1 MICLVH
7 VPKLNE
13 TLYIWYLILSVLH
26 VARII
31 VMSYNA
37 IHSAIY
43 IPYSFFHIIRFRK
56 NFIINI
62 DFKQKIND
70 KSQDRLNNTYLIE
83 KHLKYFVHFWHYESI
98 IILII
103 LLLLFRINQKL
114 LIFHSIFV
122 KFFFIKMD
130 LNIWLSS
137 NIYEIFLKIAR
148 YPQNLND
155 TIKVKFTC
163 VYNSIIIINVN
174 IYEIQTNHQQ
184 YQNLI
189 KMFYY

>member
-1 MICLVH
+1 
-7 VPKLNE
+7 
-13 TLYIWYLILSVLH
+13 
-26 VARII
+26 
-31 VMSYNA
+31 MSYNA

-130 LNIWLSS
+130 LNI
-137 NIYEIFLKIAR
+137 
-148 YPQNLND
+148 
-155 TIKVKFTC
+155 
-163 VYNSIIIINVN
+163 
-174 IYEIQTNHQQ
+174 
-184 YQNLI
+184 
-189 KMFYY
+189 